1 MGVESG
7 STIPEKGDKGK
18 SQGTSKNSNV
28 HQRWALWVSE
38 VGKGKIEPVNNGNE
52 QSPPEVTTAPEMDI
66 AKSQEVV
73 EGEIGSQDGCWCD
86 QSWWSVQVVQIR
98 DLEDVENDPIDGDN
112 DLIEGKRSVMVAIL
126 APNGS
131 TPVTVLALLSW
142 SAEGVVGRSEDD
154 KEP

>member
-1 MGVESG
+1 MSIESS
-7 STIPEKGDKGK
+7 STIPEKGDKSK
-18 SQGTSKNSNV
+18 RQRTSKDSNV
-28 HQRWALWVSE
+28 HQWRALWISE
-38 VGKGKIEPVNNGNE
+38 VGKGEIEPVNNGNE

-73 EGEIGSQDGCWCD
+73 EGEIGSKDGCWCD

-112 DLIEGKRSVMVAIL
+112 DLIEGKRSVMVTVL
-126 APNGS
+126 TPNGS
-131 TPVTVLALLSW
+131 TPVTVLAFLSW

-154 KEP
+154 EEP